1 MSITAW
7 VETTAPLPKISA
19 LDLRPST
26 VEMDVYEQETLD
38 FINSVRRDLAM
49 LPIRELPQGTPGNAG
64 DCVIARG
71 LGGTL
76 RAARVG
82 YGVANVDG
90 PQGRTYVLP
99 AHVAGFVDR
108 FDHGDYPRL
117 VAS

>member
-7 VETTAPLPKISA
+7 VETSAPLPKISA

-71 LGGTL
+71 LGGYLYMARVNYGT
-76 RAARVG
+76 ARVG
-82 YGVANVDG
+82 FSGMTYAMPPAVA
-90 PQGRTYVLP
+90 
-99 AHVAGFVDR
+99 AFVDR

-117 VAS
+117 VAR